1 MMIQKRQIPNFLELF
16 TREAL
21 VLFVIF
27 LNALIFIILDVNPA
41 VVNDYQWL
49 NSVDIFCVIYFIFEA
64 FIKIYKYGFRGYIV
78 ENWNKFDALI
88 VLSSIPILL

>member
-1 MMIQKRQIPNFLELF
+1 MMIQKRQTPNFLELF

-49 NSVDIFCVIYFIFEA
+49 NSVDIF
-64 FIKIYKYGFRGYIV
+64 
-78 ENWNKFDALI
+78 
-88 VLSSIPILL
+88 